1 MYKGVLDTS
10 VILRFLTGNS
20 KDKKEKFKKLILDA
34 SLEKK
39 TLFVPLIVIIEL
51 VYVLEKIYKL
61 KKQDIRENVESLL
74 SLQPVEIESENVVLE
89 SLRLYAEE
97 NIKYGD
103 AMILAKSRIAN
114 IKPVYTFDKKDFKKF
129 TDVFLL

>member
-1 MYKGVLDTS
+1 MYKGILDTS

-20 KDKKEKFKKLILDA
+20 ADKKEKIKKLIRDA
-34 SLEKK
+34 TSEKS
-39 TLFVPLIVIIEL
+39 TFFVPLLVIIEL

-61 KKQDIRENVESLL
+61 KKEDVRERVESLL
-74 SLQPVEIESENVVLE
+74 TLQPVEIESEDVVLE

-103 AMILAKSRIAN
+103 AMILAKSRILD

-129 TDVFLL
+129 TDVLLL

>member
-51 VYVLEKIYKL
+51 VYVLEKIYEL